1 MHGRS
6 GDATGVPIGSRR
18 QRERGGRDPTHR
30 GAQRAGLPAAV
41 RITHLQRVV
50 TGGRHVGDRPTVGRA
65 DLAVVGRETA
75 AGEPGVVI
83 VDALATVEP
92 AVLCLASGAQGT
104 LTRSGWPRRMARY
117 VATRHVDRDR

>member
-18 QRERGGRDPTHR
+18 QRERGGRDPTHL

-50 TGGRHVGDRPTVGRA
+50 TGGRNVGDRPAVGGA
-65 DLAVVGRETA
+65 DLTVVGRETTA
-75 AGEPGVVI
+75 AEPGVVV

-92 AVLCLASGAQGT
+92 AVLCFASGPEGA
-104 LTRSGWPRRMARY
+104 LAWSGRPRRMACHRG
-117 VATRHVDRDR
+117 